1 MFDLNDDDSTQVVPA
16 RTDEGDLSHGEEVA
30 LTESAADP
38 LDSEKAQEL
47 HARLLSSYRQEL
59 SRQEENRVEM
69 AVDED
74 YYDNIQW
81 TQEEIETLK
90 ERGQAPTVYNVIAQS
105 VNWIIGSEKRG
116 RSDFKVLPR
125 RKNDGRAAERKTALL
140 KYLSDVNHTPFER
153 SMAFEE
159 AAKAGIGWLE
169 SQVQDENDGEP
180 IYAGAESWRN
190 ILWDSTYR
198 RLDMDDCRYLFRT
211 KWVDLD
217 VAVALFPNRKAQLE
231 AAAIDNFETWG
242 ADDIDG
248 DDAMD
253 SIEYER
259 SMNSVVAGAVAY
271 SRKRVRLIEGW
282 FRMPVRVERL
292 RGRMSDFRGEV
303 YDPNDERHLVEVESG
318 RATLAVSPMMRMHCA
333 IMTTRDLLWAG
344 PSPYRHN
351 RYPFTP
357 IWGFRRARDGMPYGV
372 IRFMRGMQDD
382 VNKRLSKAQYILST
396 NKVIYEQGAIDD
408 IDRFRT
414 EAARPDAM
422 LEVKN
427 GKLGA
432 IKLDVDRDLAP
443 AHLDLASRAMLM
455 IQQVGGVTDEL
466 LGRSTNAVS
475 GVAIQARQEQ
485 GSVATNKL
493 FDNLRLAFQQHGEKE
508 LSLIE
513 QYMTEEKQFR
523 ITNSRGRPEY
533 VSVNDGLPEND
544 ITRTKADFII
554 DEAEWRASM
563 RQAAVAELM
572 EVIGKM
578 PPQIAL
584 VMLDLLVENMDIPNR
599 DELVKR
605 IRAVNGQKDPD
616 ATEPTP
622 EEMAREQAQ
631 QQEQQYQDALAMA
644 NLREAE
650 AKAAR
655 AEAEAL
661 KARSSAQHI
670 QKQAVREGVVAI
682 KDATDAATAIAFMPH
697 LATLSD
703 GILKE
708 AGWTDPNTPAPDVA
722 ATGQPADTAQ
732 PDQPANP
739 AMPAGPGSAAS
750 QAQPA
755 LPANPPQPPGPI
767 LPDGATPHQPMPH

>member
-1 MFDLNDDDSTQVVPA
+1 MFDLNDNDSTQLVPA
-16 RTDEGDLSHGEEVA
+16 RTDESDLSPGEQA
-30 LTESAADP
+30 PQQPADP
-38 LDSEKAQEL
+38 LDSEKAVEL
-47 HARLLSSYRQEL
+47 HSRLLSYYRQEL
-59 SRQEENRVEM
+59 SRQEPNRAEM
-69 AVDED
+69 ATDED

-81 TQEEIETLK
+81 TLEEIEELK

-125 RKNDGRAAERKTALL
+125 RKDGGKAAERKTALL
-140 KYLSDVNHTPFER
+140 KYLSDVNHLPFER
-153 SMAFEE
+153 SMAFED
-159 AAKAGIGWLE
+159 AVKAGIGWLE

-180 IYAGAESWRN
+180 LYAGAESWRN
-190 ILWDSTYR
+190 MLWDSTYR
-198 RLDMDDCRYLFRT
+198 RLDMDDCRYIFRV

-217 VAVALFPNRKAQLE
+217 VAVSIFPNRRAQLE
-231 AAAIDNFETWG
+231 AAAVDNYETWG

-253 SIEYER
+253 SNEYER
-259 SMNSVVAGAVAY
+259 SMNSVAAGAVTYA
-271 SRKRVRLIEGW
+271 RKRVRMIEAW
-282 FRMPVRVERL
+282 FRMPVRVQRL
-292 RGRMSDFRGEV
+292 RGPRSDFRGEV
-303 YDPNDERHLVEVESG
+303 YDPNDERHLAEIASG
-318 RATLAVSPMMRMHCA
+318 RAVLAVSPMMRMHCA
-333 IMTTRDLLWAG
+333 IMTTRDLIWAG

-382 VNKRLSKAQYILST
+382 VNKRLSKALYILST
-396 NKVIYEQGAIDD
+396 NKVIMDEGAVDD
-408 IDRFRT
+408 IEEFRR
-414 EAARPDAM
+414 EAARPDAVIEKKVGKQ
-422 LEVKN
+422 LELN
-427 GKLGA
+427 
-432 IKLDVDRDLAP
+432 VDRDLAP
-443 AHLDLASRAMLM
+443 AHLELASRSMQM

-523 ITNSRGRPEY
+523 ITNSRGNPEY
-533 VSVNDGLPEND
+533 VTINSGLPEDD

-554 DEAEWRASM
+554 DEAEWRATM

-572 EVIGKM
+572 ELIGKM
-578 PPQIAL
+578 PPQIAIA
-584 VMLDLLVENMDIPNR
+584 MLDLLVENMDIPNR

-605 IRAVNGQKDPD
+605 IRAINGQKDPD
-616 ATEPTP
+616 QDEPTP
-622 EEMAREQAQ
+622 EEIQREQAQ
-631 QQEQQYQDALAMA
+631 QQEQQYQDAMALAA
-644 NLREAE
+644 LREAE

-655 AEAEAL
+655 AEAEAM
-661 KARSSAQHI
+661 KARASAQHI

-682 KDATDAATAIAFMPH
+682 KDATDAATAIAFMPQ

-708 AGWTDPNTPAPDVA
+708 SGWDDPNTPQPA
-722 ATGQPADTAQ
+722 AAASGQPPAPAQ
-732 PDQPANP
+732 PAQPANP
-739 AMPAGPGSAAS
+739 AQPAAPGQAAS
-750 QAQPA
+750 VAQPA
-755 LPANPPQPPGPI
+755 LPANPPQPPGPVT
-767 LPDGATPHQPMPH
+767 PDGAAPQQPTQQ